1 LGLNIENR
9 RYIGN
14 KSKLLKFIDETIK
27 KENIEFRTLG
37 DVFSGTGVV
46 AEYFLNKG
54 KEIYINDLLFSNF
67 VIYKA
72 LLSNGKFE

>member
-1 LGLNIENR
+1 MGLSIENR

-14 KSKLLKFIDETIK
+14 KSKLLKFIDDTIK
-27 KENIEFRTLG
+27 KEKIEFNTFG

-54 KEIYINDLLFSNF
+54 KDI
-67 VIYKA
+67 
-72 LLSNGKFE
+72 

>member
-1 LGLNIENR
+1 MGLNIENR

-14 KSKLLKFIDETIK
+14 KSELLEFIDNSIK
-27 KENIEFRTLG
+27 KEKIKFNTFG

-54 KEIYINDLLFSNF
+54 KDILGYI
-67 VIYKA
+67 
-72 LLSNGKFE
+72 